1 MLQMLL
7 PLVAGI
13 VGRQV
18 GKSGAEVEADE
29 KLDLIKDLA
38 NLTPAQAQAVD
49 ALKKQPIEEVRAR
62 HEFGIGPYGQLPANA
77 AQRAQELRQQRID
90 SVAGQ
95 IVITPEERAAI
106 ANAPDRAAA
115 IDALVQK
122 KTAEAHAA
130 LAR

>member
-1 MLQMLL
+1 MLQLIL
-7 PLVAGI
+7 PLVAGV

-29 KLDLIKDLA
+29 RLDHIKTLA
-38 NLTPAQAQAVD
+38 NLTPEQAQAVD
-49 ALKKQPIEEVRAR
+49 AIRQQPIEEVRAR
-62 HEFGIGPYGQLPANA
+62 REFGIGPYGQLPPNA
-77 AQRAQELRQQRID
+77 SQRAQEIRQQRID
-90 SVAGQ
+90 SVSNQ

-106 ANAPDRAAA
+106 AAAPDKAAA